1 MVFRSGNAILFLIL
15 VALALAPGASA
26 WAWPVDGPVL
36 RPFVSEGDPYAGGQ
50 HRGIDIGAPTGS
62 DVRSAAGGIVAYAG
76 QLPHQGLCLTVR
88 TEDGWSVTLVHLGSI
103 GVTVG
108 TEVSQGDVVG
118 TIGPSGEPE
127 GTEPYVH
134 LGIRHTADPD
144 GYVDP
149 LTLLPPRHAPEQPPP
164 VEQPQEQQ
172 AQVPA
177 PALPARRVAPPRSSA
192 HRGHRRTSSHGQG
205 ARRSV
210 APPRP
215 AVARPQ
221 AGSAPRPSVV
231 RRHRSGESAVAR
243 HHVRQRAARPRP
255 TVSPA
260 RARVRRRSRV
270 GEPAVGGGRV
280 APIGTTPVVPTR
292 AGRSNRTLVLVL
304 GALGLMLLAIG
315 LVGRLVA
322 RRFAPPP
329 LRKMST
335 TEPAPEERLP
345 EPSTTAHTRRRRVA
359 LREWPTPSGTCRRL
373 RRSVRHHG
381 PLSPP
386 AGQPGPDGQR
396 YRRARNPR
404 HGRGRSRGS
413 VPT

>member
-1 MVFRSGNAILFLIL
+1 MVFRSGNTFFVVILL
-15 VALALAPGASA
+15 ALALAPGASA

-36 RPFVSEGDPYAGGQ
+36 RPFVSEGNPYAGGQ

-88 TEDGWSVTLVHLGSI
+88 TENGWSVTLVHLGSI

-177 PALPARRVAPPRSSA
+177 PALPARRAAPPRSSA
-192 HRGHRRTSSHGQG
+192 HGHRPTPSR
-205 ARRSV
+205 ARAAHRS
-210 APPRP
+210 AATPRP

-221 AGSAPRPSVV
+221 AGSTPRPSVV

-304 GALGLMLLAIG
+304 GALGLGLLAIG

-345 EPSTTAHTRRRRVA
+345 EPSTTAHTRSRRVA

-373 RRSVRHHG
+373 RRSVGHHG

-386 AGQPGPDGQR
+386 ARRPGPHGQR
-396 YRRARNPR
+396 YGRARDPR